1 MGVIRNRSL
10 IEVTLKKY
18 LKKKPKPRLYMA
30 LQVGVYQI
38 GWMREGGMPDH
49 AITHPL
55 VEMVKGELGQKQGDF
70 CNAVLRNILRDGLYI
85 PQGNSTKQLAIR
97 YSHPEW
103 LVKKWLKEN
112 GQHVLIKRLEHQNKQ
127 ADTWIRINKKS
138 GTLLNQLPDEVTH
151 ELGDSVFD
159 TYHQVTGS
167 LGALIRSPA
176 FSEGLFS
183 VQDPASFLMFQ
194 LLNPVEGD
202 IILDACAAPGGK
214 TAMILE
220 QMGDTVQV
228 VAADLKPKRLLK
240 LSDLAN
246 RLHLHSYQKVAMDAR
261 QLPFKK
267 TFNKILIDAP
277 CSNMGV
283 LARRPEAKW
292 NVTPQDIVDI
302 ATIQLEILEECS
314 HYCEP
319 GGIIVYATCSP
330 ESEECD
336 EVIETFLKNH
346 SHYVLDDAEQFVDTE
361 HVSNHMVKIIP
372 GQSPFDGFFGARLR
386 RVS

>member
-18 LKKKPKPRLYMA
+18 LKKKPKPRLYIA

-49 AITHPL
+49 AIIHPL
-55 VEMVKGELGQKQGDF
+55 VEMVKSEMGQKQGDF
-70 CNAVLRNILRDGLYI
+70 CNAVLRNVLREGLYI
-85 PQGNSTKQLAIR
+85 PKGNSTKQLALR

-127 ADTWIRINKKS
+127 ADTWIRINNKN
-138 GTLLNQLPDEVTH
+138 GTSHDQLPDEIKQ
-151 ELGDSVFD
+151 ELGNSVFD
-159 TYHQVTGS
+159 TYYQVTGS
-167 LGALIRSPA
+167 LGALIRSSA

-194 LLNPVEGD
+194 LLGPLEGD
-202 IILDACAAPGGK
+202 MILDACAAPGGK

-220 QMGDTVQV
+220 QMGDAVQV
-228 VAADLKPKRLLK
+228 VAADLKPSRLQK
-240 LSDLAN
+240 LNDLTS
-246 RLHLHSYQKVAMDAR
+246 RLDLHSYQKVAMDAR
-261 QLPFKK
+261 QLPFK
-267 TFNKILIDAP
+267 TLFSKILIDAP

-292 NVTPQDIVDI
+292 NVTPHEITDISK
-302 ATIQLEILEECS
+302 IQLGILEECS
-314 HYCEP
+314 RYCEP
-319 GGIIVYATCSP
+319 GGVIVYATCSP
-330 ESEECD
+330 ESEEC
-336 EVIETFLKNH
+336 EVVIETFLKNNP
-346 SHYVLDDAEQFVDTE
+346 HYVLDDAEQFVDPD

-386 RVS
+386 RIG